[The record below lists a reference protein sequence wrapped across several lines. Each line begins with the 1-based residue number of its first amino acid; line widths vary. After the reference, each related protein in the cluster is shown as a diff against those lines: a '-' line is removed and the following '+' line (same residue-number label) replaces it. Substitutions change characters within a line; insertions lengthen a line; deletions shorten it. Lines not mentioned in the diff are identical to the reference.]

1 MACAQCKTRKERVR
15 NGLHS
20 GKSKLR
26 LRCVVVVVGVGVG
39 VVDAEERSS
48 LNAGVGAVVLRAAS
62 AT

>member
-1 MACAQCKTRKERVR
+1 VR

-20 GKSKLR
+20 GKSKIR
-26 LRCVVVVVGVGVG
+26 LRCVVVVVVGVGVG